1 MALAHAH
8 FEAVHPFPD
17 GNGRVGRLLLPLML
31 AAEGH
36 TPLYLA
42 PYIARNKP
50 AYIGGLKAAQQRLD
64 HSPLVEVL
72 SNAILATVDLSES
85 AHNDLIRLSADW
97 KSRSS
102 WRKNSAAKRALD
114 IIPGFPI
121 ITASRLAAILK
132 VSAPSMSSA
141 LKQLV
146 EAKVLT
152 ERTGFRRNRVFAAQE
167 VLEVYNRSP

>member
-1 MALAHAH
+1 MAVAHTH
-8 FEAVHPFPD
+8 FEAIHPFPD

-42 PYIARNKP
+42 PYIAGNKP
-50 AYIGGLKAAQQRLD
+50 IYVNGLKAAQQRLD
-64 HSPLVEVL
+64 YSPLTEVL

-97 KSRSS
+97 RSRYS
-102 WRKNSAAKRALD
+102 WQKNSAAKRALD
-114 IIPGFPI
+114 ILPGFPV
-121 ITASRLAAILK
+121 ITAARLGTMLN
-132 VSAPSMSSA
+132 VSAPSTSAA

-146 EAKVLT
+146 EAKILAIFHLT
-152 ERTGFRRNRVFAAQE
+152 NQTV
-167 VLEVYNRSP
+167 